1 MVNFYK
7 FMLTYVRFKRSR
19 WIMINEYL
27 ESQYN
32 ETLKETMI
40 DDIKLSILDLSL
52 DDLTAV
58 YELINGKESFN
69 TLNIELKMEILNNE

>member
-1 MVNFYK
+1 
-7 FMLTYVRFKRSR
+7 
-19 WIMINEYL
+19 MINEYL

-32 ETLKETMI
+32 ETLKEAMI
-40 DDIKLSILDLSL
+40 DDINLGILDLSL

-58 YELINGKESFN
+58 YELINGKGSFN

>member
-1 MVNFYK
+1 
-7 FMLTYVRFKRSR
+7 
-19 WIMINEYL
+19 MINEYL

>member
-1 MVNFYK
+1 
-7 FMLTYVRFKRSR
+7 
-19 WIMINEYL
+19 MINEYL

-32 ETLKETMI
+32 ETLKEAMI
-40 DDIKLSILDLSL
+40 DDIKLGILDLSL

-58 YELINGKESFN
+58 YELINGKGSFN